1 MSDEKAPPAQPL
13 LPEAAFVWVGG
24 KEKWEIAY
32 RTDYRRIKTI
42 TFVDNI
48 LFDTANEIYT
58 SVIVKCAPFRNFML
72 LIDLNVTGAPTD
84 IVIDVKFSDDRA
96 NFYKYMLGPFGD
108 LRYEDT
114 AGDKMECINGPIIA
128 QYMQLKLTSSGGSG
142 GNTFQ
147 MTVKAIL
154 TG

>member
-1 MSDEKAPPAQPL
+1 MSDGKAPPAQQL

-32 RTDYRRIKTI
+32 RTDYKRIKTI
-42 TFVDNI
+42 NFVDNI
-48 LFDTANEIYT
+48 LFDTANETYT
-58 SVIVKCAPFRNFML
+58 SDIVKCAPFRNFML
-72 LIDLNVTGAPTD
+72 LINLQVTGAPTD
-84 IVIDVKFSDDRA
+84 IVTDVRFSDDRA
-96 NFYKYMLGPFGD
+96 NFYKYMIGPFGD

-114 AGDKMECINGPIIA
+114 AGDKMECIAGPVIA
-128 QYMQLKLTSSGGSG
+128 PYMQLKLSSTGCAVGK
-142 GNTFQ
+142 TFL